1 MVQLELTQ
9 DVEERLKKA
18 AEARGLK
25 PEAYAIQVIE
35 GAVRPVRLEKHL
47 TKEQMQEF
55 LDGMA
60 AIGKDIPAL
69 PDYAY
74 TRESFYE
81 DHD

>member
-55 LDGMA
+55 QRLQGGSTPSQA
-60 AIGKDIPAL
+60 PAKQ
-69 PDYAY
+69 
-74 TRESFYE
+74 
-81 DHD
+81 